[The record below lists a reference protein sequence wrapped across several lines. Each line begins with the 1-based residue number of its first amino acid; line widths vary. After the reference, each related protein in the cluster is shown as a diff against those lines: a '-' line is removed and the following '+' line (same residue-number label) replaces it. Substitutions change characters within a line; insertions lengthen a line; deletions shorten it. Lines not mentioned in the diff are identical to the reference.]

1 MKAISVCITALT
13 ALLVLLY
20 VLKHKTRPTLYVVS
34 CDNFIVQWCWTNKIR
49 FHLAL
54 CLMFQLLNEKKNLLH
69 RIVNR
74 LLPCLQYYKILNWS
88 PSTIESIHCQ
98 DLPNTH
104 PHYPICY
111 NT

>member
-49 FHLAL
+49 FHLVLNVLATQ
-54 CLMFQLLNEKKNLLH
+54 CNSAIKQLS
-69 RIVNR
+69 VA
-74 LLPCLQYYKILNWS
+74 QDY
-88 PSTIESIHCQ
+88 ESI
-98 DLPNTH
+98 TG
-104 PHYPICY
+104 
-111 NT
+111 